1 MREAMSKAAP
11 VLHWLIKEG
20 RFTVHNMR
28 DTGDKLCEQIVAAG
42 IPIVRGFCG
51 VRTLHPLVAAT
62 AYIWRRG
69 EGTGRIIATW
79 EQTEDPEFND
89 NPLAQAMAQADE
101 GDQITRRRLDVPEDE
116 LEFEIFRQFK
126 REGMTDYVAMP
137 LIFSDGRHNPTSFQT
152 DAPGGF
158 SDSDVAALQDVI
170 NMLAPIVETE
180 SAYRTARQ
188 VVRTYVGRRTGARV
202 LSGAITRGS
211 GETIDAI
218 IWYCDLRGF
227 TSLTDS
233 LPGDQLMDL
242 LNDYFEI
249 MAGAVTEV
257 GGEVLKFIG
266 DAMLAIYELN
276 DEEGDDAAACSAKT
290 LAAARTARERVDA
303 RNAERQAAGLPLIE
317 CGLALHLGSV
327 HYGNIG
333 APDRLDFT
341 VIGPAVN
348 HAARLETLGAELGE
362 PIIVSASVAAAAP
375 VELRPLGEHRLRGV
389 EVAQKVFAP
398 TD

>member
-1 MREAMSKAAP
+1 
-11 VLHWLIKEG
+11 
-20 RFTVHNMR
+20 
-28 DTGDKLCEQIVAAG
+28 
-42 IPIVRGFCG
+42 
-51 VRTLHPLVAAT
+51 
-62 AYIWRRG
+62 
-69 EGTGRIIATW
+69 
-79 EQTEDPEFND
+79 
-89 NPLAQAMAQADE
+89 
-101 GDQITRRRLDVPEDE
+101 
-116 LEFEIFRQFK
+116 
-126 REGMTDYVAMP
+126 
-137 LIFSDGRHNPTSFQT
+137 
-152 DAPGGF
+152 
-158 SDSDVAALQDVI
+158 
-170 NMLAPIVETE
+170 
-180 SAYRTARQ
+180 
-188 VVRTYVGRRTGARV
+188 
-202 LSGAITRGS
+202 
-211 GETIDAI
+211 
-218 IWYCDLRGF
+218 
-227 TSLTDS
+227 
-233 LPGDQLMDL
+233 
-242 LNDYFEI
+242 
-249 MAGAVTEV
+249 
-257 GGEVLKFIG
+257 LKFIG